1 MDADLQNKIIEK
13 LKNTAKKWNM
23 SFDMEELS
31 KLYFN
36 E

>member
-1 MDADLQNKIIEK
+1 MDADLPKRIIEK

-23 SFDMEELS
+23 SFDMEEFS